1 MFTLA
6 KIIETKPKTPT
17 IEIDPTYNW
26 INPLTFTASSAGSTV
41 KLQLTSNNN
50 SIKYITRS

>member
-17 IEIDPTYNW
+17 IEIDEEYHW
-26 INPLTFTASSAGSTV
+26 INPLTFTAEEAGSTV
-41 KLQLTSNNN
+41 SLNYYN
-50 SIKYITRS
+50 R

>member
-26 INPLTFTASSAGSTV
+26 INPLTFTAEEPNSTV
-41 KLQLTSNNN
+41 SLSY
-50 SIKYITRS
+50 STR